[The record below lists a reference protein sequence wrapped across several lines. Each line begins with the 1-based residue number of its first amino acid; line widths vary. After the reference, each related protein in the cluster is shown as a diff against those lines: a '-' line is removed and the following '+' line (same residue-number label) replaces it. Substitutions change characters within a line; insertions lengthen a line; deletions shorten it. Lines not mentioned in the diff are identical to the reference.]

1 MSNATF
7 LVHRPKF
14 ILAPLVLGVIYIIG
28 IPSFIFLW
36 SGQQYI
42 PGFVGFEKYG
52 LAYAFICL
60 VGVICNFAI
69 VQGYAW
75 GVSGQLIVWGSN
87 TVINI
92 ILNRGIESH
101 FGLALL
107 LVGFWVF
114 DVYRNRY
121 LLS

>member
-14 ILAPLVLGVIYIIG
+14 ILAPLVLGVIYTIG

-42 PGFVGFEKYG
+42 PGLAGFEKYG
-52 LAYAFICL
+52 LVYTLICL
-60 VGVICNFAI
+60 VGAICNFAI

-75 GVSGQLIVWGSN
+75 GVAGQLIVWGSN

-92 ILNRGIESH
+92 ILNRSIESY

-107 LVGFWVF
+107 LVGFWFF
-114 DVYRNRY
+114 DVYRNRH

>member
-1 MSNATF
+1 MSNAAF

-14 ILAPLVLGVIYIIG
+14 ILAPLVLGLIYTIG

-52 LAYAFICL
+52 LVYALICL
-60 VGVICNFAI
+60 VGAICNLAI
-69 VQGYAW
+69 VRGYAW
-75 GVSGQLIVWGSN
+75 GIAGQLIVWGSN
-87 TVINI
+87 MVINI
-92 ILNRGIESH
+92 ILNRGIESY

-114 DVYRNRY
+114 DVYRNRH